1 MIISGIEKELGA
13 TYEARRIVDNEL
25 VYGIAIIKVNEEKSY
40 LIQRF
45 ETDDF
50 TDGTPALAYYIPV
63 RTDSVI
69 SLEDIEEDPSCQN
82 CGECICM
89 HCDHREG
96 NHSVD
101 CIGRCSNCGDIPIH
115 ECDEYKYADW

>member
-1 MIISGIEKELGA
+1 MIISGLEKELGA
-13 TYEARRIVDNEL
+13 TYEARRIADNEL
-25 VYGIAIIKVNEEKSY
+25 VYGIAVIKVDDNKSY

-45 ETDDF
+45 ETDDS

-63 RTDSVI
+63 KTYSVI
-69 SLEDIEEDPSCQN
+69 LLEEDEEDTSCQN

-89 HCDHREG
+89 HCDHRE
-96 NHSVD
+96 SD
-101 CIGRCSNCGDIPIH
+101 YLAECMGRCSTCGDVPIS